1 MRGLLL
7 AAAAA
12 FRVLGPVPVP
22 VCVLPAA
29 KLQNANTVMDA
40 IMR

>member
-12 FRVLGPVPVP
+12 FRVLGPVP